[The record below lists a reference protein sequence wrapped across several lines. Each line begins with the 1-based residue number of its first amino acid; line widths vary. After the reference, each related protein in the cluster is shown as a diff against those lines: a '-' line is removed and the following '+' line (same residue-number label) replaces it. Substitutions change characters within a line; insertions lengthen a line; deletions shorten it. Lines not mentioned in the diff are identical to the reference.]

1 MRTAGFRKMKGQIA
15 IMTGLLI
22 IVLVGAVGL
31 AIDSGLGYIIRARL
45 NGAVDAAAIAGARA
59 VVIGNNQ
66 AEQIAS
72 AKAAATNFFNA
83 NYANGYMNSTPTL
96 NQGDISVTFNQGQI
110 TVGVSASAR
119 VPVSLMGIFGFDI
132 LQVGS
137 SAEAIR
143 KDLDMAFVVDTTGSM
158 SGVAGTVRREAK
170 NFLTLFNA
178 NVDRVALMH
187 FSNGGVLDVGFKPDF
202 SRGFDRGGNNPLVT
216 GTSGNTMY
224 AKINSYQ
231 FAGWTNYAE
240 GLWHARNQ
248 LNSIPSGSRS
258 SLRVIVFFS
267 DGSPNTIS
275 SFFRFSSG
283 YSCSLAGSIASDEDP
298 GSSYYTQ
305 GLFYYNQ
312 QSSELRTQSCW
323 QDDQIR
329 RRLNA
334 TVGLP
339 TYYNAHNINDTEF
352 RFAPNP
358 TTNPSGLRTV
368 TTDVSTA
375 SRFYTNINNASRNIA
390 EQMAWKS
397 RAEGMYV
404 FTLGLGSNL
413 TQRNGPNNELGSDV
427 LKCMANTGDAPLR
440 CRTAGAGQ
448 TIGEYCYAATTA
460 ELQPCF
466 DRLASRILRLSK

>member
-1 MRTAGFRKMKGQIA
+1 MRTAGFRKMQGQIA

-31 AIDSGLGYIIRARL
+31 AIDSGLGYIIRAKL

-66 AEQIAS
+66 AEQTAS
-72 AKAAATNFFNA
+72 AKAAAVNFFNA
-83 NYANGYMNSTPTL
+83 NYANGYMNSIPTL
-96 NQGDISVTFNQGQI
+96 NPGDISVTFDPPPNNGRI
-110 TVGVSASAR
+110 TVGVTASAR
-119 VPVSLMGIFGFDI
+119 VPVNLMGVFGFDI
-132 LQVGS
+132 MQVGS

-178 NVDRVALMH
+178 TVDRVALMH
-187 FSNGGVLDVGFKPDF
+187 FSSGGVLDVGFKPGYT
-202 SRGFDRGGNNPLVT
+202 RGFDRGTDINSTT
-216 GTSGNTMY
+216 GGSMY
-224 AKINSYQ
+224 TKINSYR
-231 FAGWTNYAE
+231 FEGWTNYAE
-240 GLWHARNQ
+240 GMWHARNQ

-275 SFFRFSSG
+275 SFYTYRNAS
-283 YSCSLAGSIASDEDP
+283 YCTQAGSIASNEGATGTP
-298 GSSYYTQ
+298 T
-305 GLFYYNQ
+305 GLFSYNLQ
-312 QSSELRTQSCW
+312 DEILPGNCGGRDDDIW
-323 QDDQIR
+323 QF
-329 RRLNA
+329 LSTTA
-334 TVGLP
+334 ALP
-339 TYYNAHNINDTEF
+339 EYYNAHAKTDQEF

-368 TTDVSTA
+368 TNNNST
-375 SRFYTNINNASRNIA
+375 RQRLYTNINNASRNIA

-397 RAEGMYV
+397 RSEGIYV

-427 LKCMANTGDAPLR
+427 LKCMANTKDAPVR
-440 CRTAGAGQ
+440 CRMTAQ
-448 TIGEYCYAATTA
+448 PIGEYCYAATTS